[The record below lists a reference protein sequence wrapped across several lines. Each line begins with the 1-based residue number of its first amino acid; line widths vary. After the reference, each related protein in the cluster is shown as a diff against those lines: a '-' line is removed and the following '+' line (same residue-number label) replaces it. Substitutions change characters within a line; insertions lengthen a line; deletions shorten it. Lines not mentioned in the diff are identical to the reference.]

1 MVEKRS
7 RFFLGTKLN
16 PTRHIYMHTVQWQY
30 DDHFFIGDFPNP
42 DIIAEKEPSIA
53 YKEQAVSLVI
63 GYLQKNVQGFSLET
77 TEWEELK
84 GTSWQLHGIDNI
96 NELKFQLFDFL
107 ADNLV
112 IKESKFRPRVEQ
124 RLRKSA
130 ARE

>member
-1 MVEKRS
+1 
-7 RFFLGTKLN
+7 
-16 PTRHIYMHTVQWQY
+16 
-30 DDHFFIGDFPNP
+30 
-42 DIIAEKEPSIA
+42 
-53 YKEQAVSLVI
+53 VSLVI

-84 GTSWQLHGIDNI
+84 GTSWQLHGIGNI